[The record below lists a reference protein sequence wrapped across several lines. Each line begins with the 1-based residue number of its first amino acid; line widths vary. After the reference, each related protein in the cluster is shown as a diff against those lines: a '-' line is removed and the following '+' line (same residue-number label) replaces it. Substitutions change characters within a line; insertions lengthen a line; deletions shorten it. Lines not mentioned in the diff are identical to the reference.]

1 MNNST
6 EMLVDKI
13 DTQGMSAPG
22 GKVDP
27 NRVYPPMKVN
37 KRTVF
42 TDMER
47 KELTEIIVEA
57 LKIWQKSEKPS
68 NEGTGRHFTPRRG

>member
-1 MNNST
+1 MH
-6 EMLVDKI
+6 VDKI

-27 NRVYPPMKVN
+27 NRVYPPMKVSKIN
-37 KRTVF
+37 LY

-57 LKIWQKSEKPS
+57 LKIWQKSEKP
-68 NEGTGRHFTPRRG
+68 NNDCTGKKKPPGRV